1 MKTYKIETPNKLYKG
16 ITEGVPFSKGIGFT
30 DCKDTRN
37 ILVNDYKYKD
47 VTDYSQHEE
56 KAQEAGKTTA
66 ESSEEAAR
74 AQEFLVDGGH
84 EETDLETLKVSDL
97 KEIVK
102 DMGLSNYSE
111 LKKEELIALI
121 QEQEEQEEQTEE

>member
-66 ESSEEAAR
+66 KSSEGAAR
-74 AQEFLVDGGH
+74 AQEFLVDTGH
-84 EETDLETLKVSDL
+84 ETDLEALKVSDL

-121 QEQEEQEEQTEE
+121 QEQEEQTEEQTEE